1 MGLVVAIVKSIN
13 LILLGNTQPPQNR
26 LETHSST
33 FHLKSTNTATF
44 SVRGGCSEEKYATI
58 QSKSPVPSALPVFGE
73 QVSPVIELAGRAIIA
88 RWCIIKLM
96 GIEKHTLDE
105 IVRRITGV
113 VPAARIILFGS
124 AATGQMTRDSDI
136 DLLILED
143 AVTDSRRERLMVREA
158 LRGLGYPFDVI
169 LMTRD
174 RFEETKGVI
183 GGIAYPANK
192 YGKVIYDAA

>member
-1 MGLVVAIVKSIN
+1 MWLLVRRLLYNPAMAI
-13 LILLGNTQPPQNR
+13 
-26 LETHSST
+26 
-33 FHLKSTNTATF
+33 
-44 SVRGGCSEEKYATI
+44 
-58 QSKSPVPSALPVFGE
+58 E
-73 QVSPVIELAGRAIIA
+73 QQI
-88 RWCIIKLM
+88 
-96 GIEKHTLDE
+96 LDE
-105 IVRRITGV
+105 IVRRVISV

-143 AVTDSRRERLMVREA
+143 TVTDPRKERLHVRQA

-169 LMTRD
+169 LMTKD

-192 YGKVIYDAA
+192 YGRVIYDAA